1 MQHVSSTVRFLFL
14 TGLLLSAA
22 VPRAS
27 AQGACDRA
35 CLTGFLDGWFK
46 GLVNNT
52 ASGVP
57 VAKDVK
63 ITQNGQITTLAGTFW
78 DSAAGVP

>member
-63 ITQNGQITTLAGTFW
+63 ITKGRLPVLITDYGQ
-78 DSAAGVP
+78 SVPIPH